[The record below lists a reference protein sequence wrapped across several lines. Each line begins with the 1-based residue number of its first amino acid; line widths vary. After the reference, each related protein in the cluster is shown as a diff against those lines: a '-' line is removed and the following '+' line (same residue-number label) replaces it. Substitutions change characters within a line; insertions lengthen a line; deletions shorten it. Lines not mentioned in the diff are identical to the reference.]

1 MSTNDGL
8 TIRNATI
15 DDAPTIGSMVD
26 EFRSYLQAAKP

>member
-1 MSTNDGL
+1 MSTNGAL
-8 TIRNATI
+8 TIRKTTI